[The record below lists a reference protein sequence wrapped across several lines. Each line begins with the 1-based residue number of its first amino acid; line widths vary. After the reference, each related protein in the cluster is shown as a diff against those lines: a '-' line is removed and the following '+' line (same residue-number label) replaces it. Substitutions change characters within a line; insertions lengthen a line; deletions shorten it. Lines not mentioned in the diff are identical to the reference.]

1 MKSKG
6 NTMGLLNPSTW
17 RLGTSSE
24 LPPNTGV
31 VMSPKVHGDV
41 VSMLAWYILRHTR
54 NLVLHGAKHGA
65 SLFEEPSQHCPLLNL
80 PNEFVKLF
88 ILSSKEPD
96 VSTWKEKT
104 NIVVTCVDK
113 GKSED

>member
-6 NTMGLLNPSTW
+6 KTMGLLNPSTF
-17 RLGTSSE
+17 RFGTSRE

-65 SLFEEPSQHCPLLNL
+65 SLLDEPSQHCPLLNL

-88 ILSSKEPD
+88 ILSSNEPD
-96 VSTWKEKT
+96 DST
-104 NIVVTCVDK
+104 
-113 GKSED
+113 